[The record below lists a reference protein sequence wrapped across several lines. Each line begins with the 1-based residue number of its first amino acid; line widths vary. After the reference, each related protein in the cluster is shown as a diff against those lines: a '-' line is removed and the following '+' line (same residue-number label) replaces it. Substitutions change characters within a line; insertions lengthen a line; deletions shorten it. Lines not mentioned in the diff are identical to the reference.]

1 MHLLFLVGKGLER
14 TLRVL
19 VMLLAAALVVVIAYQ
34 VFGRYVLLQAPRWSE
49 ELGRILMIW
58 MSFLGAALLIRYKR
72 SIQVEFFVDKFWQS
86 KRAQRWIWVV
96 NMFISLFFAVFML
109 YWGWRLVLFGWD
121 TTTDTIR
128 IPLYT
133 VTGAIPVGGFCMIV
147 FLLEEIAE
155 KAGGLSHQSEGSST

>member
-1 MHLLFLVGKGLER
+1 MQLLFLLGRGLER

-19 VMLLAAALVVVIAYQ
+19 VMVLAAALVIVIAYQ

-49 ELGRILMIW
+49 ELARILMIW

-72 SIQVEFFVDKFWQS
+72 SIQVEFFVTKFWQS
-86 KRAQRWIWVV
+86 ARAQRWIWGL
-96 NMFISLFFAVFML
+96 NMAISLFFAVFML
-109 YWGWRLVLFGWD
+109 YWGWRLVLFGWE

-133 VTGAIPVGGFCMIV
+133 VTGSIPIGGFCMIV
-147 FLLEEIAE
+147 FLIEEIIE
-155 KAGGLSHQSEGSST
+155 KARGRSAQSERSAS